1 MSNTKLD
8 GLKEKEAIMQGE
20 NKKEILD
27 EKYTKE
33 KWKKIMDTTQLNYA
47 NMVKRLTRKSKVSNF
62 TLIYYSIFLIV
73 SSLTGKYFPNQYHLV
88 LAEYFNIILSVIILA
103 YSLVNNNAN
112 YNIRI
117 NSIEDSMNKIKNLK
131 RNLKDSNFDE
141 FKKSYNDITDKTE
154 RRDDRDFFITVKGL
168 AKLYGI
174 NWFTKRKKCDGK
186 KYKDDCDGEKVVHDY
201 LAEINV
207 LAEVCKIIFEYLWYI
222 ILFCIPIV
230 VFIVC
235 IIAGKVS

>member
-1 MSNTKLD
+1 
-8 GLKEKEAIMQGE
+8 
-20 NKKEILD
+20 
-27 EKYTKE
+27 
-33 KWKKIMDTTQLNYA
+33 
-47 NMVKRLTRKSKVSNF
+47 
-62 TLIYYSIFLIV
+62 
-73 SSLTGKYFPNQYHLV
+73 
-88 LAEYFNIILSVIILA
+88 
-103 YSLVNNNAN
+103 
-112 YNIRI
+112 
-117 NSIEDSMNKIKNLK
+117 MNKIKNLK

-207 LAEVCKIIFEYLWYI
+207 LTEVCKIIFEYLWYI